1 MLCILSETTDT
12 CFNLAAD
19 EYFLKNS
26 CRNYLILSVND
37 RSAVIGKHQVAHMET
52 NTEFVHKNNIPVFR
66 RISGGGA
73 VFHDTGNINYSFIL
87 NSEPGHQV
95 DFFKYTLPVM
105 NFLISMGVNAKFE
118 GKNDLRT
125 EGVKISGNAEYIY
138 RNRVLHH
145 GTLLFDAN
153 LEMLRG
159 SIREDIGRYETRAV
173 RSNPSSVGNIRE
185 YCPQI
190 DNTSE
195 FRSKMLQWF
204 LKNYPG
210 AEIAGVSST
219 EAEKINDMADKK
231 YRTWEW
237 NYGYGPEYRFTGTFT
252 YKDTASSCS
261 LFVEDGVIREC
272 EMKGPSELQAIARLL
287 CGCRHTVKDISG
299 LFVNRRLKLREF
311 DIFNLF

>member
-1 MLCILSETTDT
+1 MLCISSETADT

-26 CRNYLILSVND
+26 CQNYLMLSVNNT
-37 RSAVIGKHQVAHMET
+37 SAVIGKHQVAHMET

-66 RISGGGA
+66 RISGGGT

-118 GKNDLRT
+118 GKNNLRT
-125 EGVKISGNAEYIY
+125 GGVKISGNAEYIY

-159 SIREDIGRYETRAV
+159 SIRNDISRYETRAV
-173 RSNPSSVGNIRE
+173 RSNPFPVGNIRE
-185 YCPQI
+185 CCPQI
-190 DNTSE
+190 DNTGE

-204 LKNYPG
+204 LDNYPG
-210 AEIAGVSST
+210 AEITGVSRT
-219 EAEKINDMADKK
+219 EAEKINDLADEK

-237 NYGYGPEYRFTGTFT
+237 NYGYGPEYRFTNTFN
-252 YKDTASSCS
+252 YKDTATSCS
-261 LFVEDGVIREC
+261 LFVKDGLIREC
-272 EMKGPSELQAIARLL
+272 EMKGPSELQAAARLL
-287 CGCRHTVKDISG
+287 CGCRHTVNDISE
-299 LFVNRRLKLREF
+299 LFVNRSLKLREF